1 VSPDLDR
8 MNASLPLVQL
18 EDRVPRKARR
28 WNETADAWFDAK
40 RKRRKYEGKG
50 GRDALHLVKRIGE
63 QLGVPPSRV
72 TEDDLWRIVPMF
84 GPAPKSKR
92 YGYAVLGSFLS
103 WRGNWI
109 VQSSGIRR
117 EFPNRTTF
125 TPVATAESWERGMNR
140 AVGIQRVVLA
150 LVWPRRPCEV
160 VRALLADV
168 HLERGTMDV
177 RQKGGHGDVTD
188 WDVPLSG
195 TVQRELRWYLPLR
208 AQWAERA
215 TADSGHLLVHWYG
228 DRLVGVST
236 AFVRRRVSEVIE
248 RGFPPYSFRRGGL
261 TTLRDRGADWDD
273 IKAVALHKSIGTTE
287 IYVKSL
293 QQQRRLPAVTRL
305 LDPQE
310 A

>member
-1 VSPDLDR
+1 
-8 MNASLPLVQL
+8 MNTSLALAQL
-18 EDRVPRKARR
+18 EVVVPPRARR

-40 RKRRKYEGKG
+40 RKRRKYEGKS
-50 GRDALHLVKRIGE
+50 GRDALHLVKRIGT
-63 QLGVPPSRV
+63 LLDKSPARV
-72 TEDDLWRIVPMF
+72 TEEDLWALAPSL

-92 YGYAVLGSFLS
+92 YGYAILGSFLS
-103 WRGNWI
+103 WTGNWV

-117 EFPNRTTF
+117 EFPNRTTW
-125 TPVATAESWERGMNR
+125 TPVAAADSWERGMNR

-160 VRALLADV
+160 VRARLADV
-168 HLERGTMDV
+168 HPERGTMDV

-195 TVQRELRWYLPLR
+195 TVQRELQWYLPLR

-215 TADSGHLLVHWYG
+215 TGDSGHLLVRFDG
-228 DRLVGVST
+228 DQLVGVST
-236 AFVRRRVSEVIE
+236 AFVRRRVAEAVE
-248 RGFPPYSFRRGGL
+248 GRLPPYSFRRGGL
-261 TTLRDRGADWDD
+261 TTLRDRGAEWDD

-305 LDPQE
+305 LDPLVV
-310 A
+310 